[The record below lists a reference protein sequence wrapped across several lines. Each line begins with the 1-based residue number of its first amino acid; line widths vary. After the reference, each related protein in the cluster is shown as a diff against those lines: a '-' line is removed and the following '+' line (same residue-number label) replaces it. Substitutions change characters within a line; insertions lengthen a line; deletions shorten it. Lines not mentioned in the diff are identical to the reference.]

1 MRNFD
6 PESIEFL
13 QTLTLSDKQRERL
26 IEVIEWEKELSWS
39 AGYGDCEDQLN

>member
-1 MRNFD
+1 MINFD

-13 QTLTLSDKQRERL
+13 QTLTLSDTQRERL

-39 AGYGDCEDQLN
+39 AGYADCEDQST